1 MRRATF
7 GTLALSRY
15 KGWHFRAASRID
27 NFQTHANTQIF
38 FMEGASMSGD
48 DVEDLATYSFS
59 VDCPNLT
66 ARPLGQDQKEAYTG
80 CGTLSQSAKGELTFK
95 AFVTPPPGHSPIDA
109 LKAAFG
115 QSCKSKAG
123 EIIPDDEY
131 FQLSAQS
138 LNGQVW
144 VCDRFLPNFTRSFAT
159 DGTILCGSLW
169 RMTNKLSTPGA
180 IRGEQI
186 TIRYRNKPSFPCNT
200 RTETETTIGEQK
212 GWSGSWNVANFTAAG
227 FNFSITT
234 EDSGMIVSA
243 WIDDGELPAHLETRI
258 SEALSFLFGAEF
270 APFAITCKRTD
281 QTTRHYFSE
290 EPRPLKGDYPP
301 LNCGLHDPTKSLW
314 HLFDRYL
321 SHICSPGIT
330 ERWHPL
336 SSHLISVL
344 RAEEASVDGF
354 ALTLA
359 VAVEGILNCAFP
371 DKAQPTPE
379 SIAQADAALALIS
392 SSALEENFKRR
403 MADLI
408 GSAKSARPIDKLY
421 ALAAQGAVRK
431 DFIGS
436 WKKLRNAS
444 AHANLSDQKRLAK
457 RHQQCQIV
465 RTLLHEL
472 IFEAIGYEGAFTDYS
487 VPGWPAA
494 ARERVGTP
502 PLERAE

>member
-1 MRRATF
+1 
-7 GTLALSRY
+7 
-15 KGWHFRAASRID
+15 
-27 NFQTHANTQIF
+27 
-38 FMEGASMSGD
+38 MSAD
-48 DVEDLATYSFS
+48 DVEDLATYGFS

-66 ARPLGQDQKEAYTG
+66 ARPLGEDQTEAYTG

-95 AFVTPPPGHSPIDA
+95 AFVTPPPDHSPIDA
-109 LKAAFG
+109 FKAAFD
-115 QSCKSKAG
+115 QSDKSKAG
-123 EIIPDDEY
+123 EIIPDHEY
-131 FQLSAQS
+131 FELTAQS
-138 LNGQVW
+138 LNGQLW
-144 VCDRFLPNFTRSFAT
+144 VCERFLPDFTRSFVT
-159 DGTILCGSLW
+159 GGTILSGNLW
-169 RMTNKLSTPGA
+169 RITNKLRTPGTT
-180 IRGEQI
+180 RGEQI

-200 RTETETTIGEQK
+200 RTETETTIGELK

-227 FNFSITT
+227 FKFSVTT
-234 EDSGMIVSA
+234 ESSGMIVCA
-243 WIDDGELPAHLETRI
+243 WVDDGELPAHLETRI
-258 SEALSFLFGAEF
+258 SEALSFVFGAEF
-270 APFAITCKRTD
+270 TPFAMTHKRCD
-281 QTTRHYFSE
+281 QTIRYYFSE
-290 EPRPLKGDYPP
+290 EPRSLKGDYLP

-314 HLFDRYL
+314 YLFDRYL
-321 SHICSPGIT
+321 THICSPGIT
-330 ERWHPL
+330 EHWHPL
-336 SSHLISVL
+336 SSHIISVL

-371 DKAQPTPE
+371 DKARPTPE
-379 SIAQADAALALIS
+379 SIAQTDAALALITS
-392 SSALEENFKRR
+392 STLEENFKRR

-431 DFIGS
+431 VFIGS

-487 VPGWPAA
+487 VPGWPVAV
-494 ARERVGTP
+494 RERIGTTH
-502 PLERAE
+502 LERAE